1 MLYQKSTALN
11 SRTKIK
17 IFNSNVLS
25 VLLYGS
31 ECWKTSL
38 LIERKLEVFQTKSLI
53 RILKIFWPNTIS
65 NEDLLKRT
73 GMTTISEIIQAR
85 RWRWLGH
92 FLRMPPNSL
101 PRVALRW
108 TPQGKRN
115 RGQPKETWRRT
126 ALKDLK
132 SRDLSMETAPRV
144 AADRARWKYLVDASS
159 T

>member
-1 MLYQKSTALN
+1 MLKTIWRSTALN

-31 ECWKTSL
+31 GCWKTSL
-38 LIERKLEVFQTKSLI
+38 LTESLPNQIPQT
-53 RILKIFWPNTIS
+53 IFWPNNIS

-85 RWRWLGH
+85 RWLGH
-92 FLRMPPNSL
+92 VLRMPPNSL
-101 PRVALRW
+101 PRW
-108 TPQGKRN
+108 TPQGRRN
-115 RGQPKETWRRT
+115 RGRPKETWRRT

-132 SRDLSMETAPRV
+132 SRSLSMETAPRV